1 MALVFVD
8 DNGVAHAFQRD
19 VPGVML
25 SEEARADVPAGD
37 SHDFR
42 RIFVPTATMSMA
54 PEQYECDTLAT
65 RAVYHGF
72 VDWLRE
78 REALDSASSNHTVVV
93 PAAAC
98 RARH

>member
-42 RIFVPTATMSMA
+42 RIFVPNGYSVPIASMA
-54 PEQYECDTLAT
+54 PEQYECYTLTT
-65 RAVYHGF
+65 RTVYHDF

-93 PAAAC
+93 PAAG
-98 RARH
+98 